1 MCHLVYK
8 LNRYEPE
15 DQRTRGGKHTSEK
28 LVLKGI
34 NLQFKLIRSTLMRER
49 KPYFNLHKIWANP

>member
-8 LNRYEPE
+8 LNRCEPE
-15 DQRTRGGKHTSEK
+15 DQRTRGSEK
-28 LVLKGI
+28 LVLKRI
-34 NLQFKLIRSTLMRER
+34 NLQFKLIRLILMKER